1 MKYLYYK
8 LWQQFK
14 RVKTNDMPAT
24 NAMIFLTIWQFLNLF
39 VIYVLINHYFI
50 GGVKLELKSTSEIF
64 LFAGFFYSI
73 LTLINYFVLYKN
85 RESISARYINE
96 GKIQAK
102 TGNILLVLYIV
113 LSFALVFYF
122 GSKLS

>member
-39 VIYVLINHYFI
+39 VIYVLINHYFV
-50 GGVKLELKSTSEIF
+50 GGVKLELKSTSEIS

-113 LSFALVFYF
+113 LSFALAFYF
-122 GSKLS
+122 GPILS